1 MIKMW
6 LQCDDKFELQVKNK
20 DEEEKVTWKQKREL
34 YPIKTAYHDDY
45 TSRAHFFIL
54 FSASALSAF
63 PLKDLYILLEKG
75 L

>member
-1 MIKMW
+1 MIKMRSIV
-6 LQCDDKFELQVKNK
+6 ELQVKNE

-54 FSASALSAF
+54 FSASVSLALGK
-63 PLKDLYILLEKG
+63 LKDLKRIFY
-75 L
+75 